1 MYQFNISDIEAQV
14 LDFMRDN
21 GCEPDDLSHLELD
34 GQIHRYRVRG
44 EKHSS
49 KNGAYCIFTEGWPA
63 GFIQDWKLGSPIK
76 WRFERDNLDQE
87 GKDWF
92 NDERYKEACRLSE
105 EHQKKLKA
113 ELEERQKNASLEA
126 QKLWDSLPVED
137 DIDFPYLKAKDIS
150 GDGVRLWVN
159 HIPYGNPHNDA
170 IVVPLY
176 NINFDIQSLQFID
189 KEGEKRFFTGAP
201 IKGAFYSIGLSSK
214 ILLENKAVPILLC
227 EGFATAE
234 TLYAATG
241 FSTVAAMMAGNLLS
255 VAEKLKLKYPQKSIL
270 ILADND
276 RREDGSNTGITKAR
290 EAVKKLNIAGYIA
303 PEFGASEDGSDWN
316 DYAAIHGLDA
326 TSKLLKEKI
335 RWLLRPDNI
344 KALDGKVDAV
354 NAQVL
359 RNTVLP
365 PIKWAVEGFLP
376 SGLTI
381 LGGGPKVGKSIL
393 ALHLAIGV
401 AIGGCV
407 LGAIN
412 VEQGDVLYLALE
424 DNQRR
429 LQERMN
435 SSNILPEECDVSRLD
450 FVTSIPRQHKGG
462 LDYIKWW
469 LDCHKHARL
478 VIIDTLQK
486 FRKELTGK
494 AGVYGEDY
502 DAIADIKAVA
512 DKFDV
517 AILVIHHLR
526 KMNHEEEITGD
537 WINQFSGSA
546 GLSGS
551 ADTLFVLKRNRTDCN
566 GILRRTG
573 RDVEEKD
580 FSMRL
585 DGFGWVLEGE
595 AEDFTMPTWKKQILD
610 YLKEHDTV
618 TPMDLAKAL
627 NIEPNTAKQYLKR
640 ASDAGLIQRTGRG
653 MYSKK

>member
-1 MYQFNISDIEAQV
+1 MYQFNIADVEAQV
-14 LDFMRDN
+14 LDFMRAN
-21 GCEPDDLSHLELD
+21 GCEPDDLTHLELD

-44 EKHSS
+44 DKHSS
-49 KNGAYCIFTEGWPA
+49 KNGAYCIFTDNWPA

-76 WRFERDNLDQE
+76 WRFEREHLDKE

-113 ELEERQKNASLEA
+113 ELEAKQKQASIEA
-126 QKLWDSLPVED
+126 AKLWDSLPAQED
-137 DIDFPYLKAKDIS
+137 FDFPYLNAKHIS
-150 GDGVRLWVN
+150 ALGLRLWEN
-159 HIPYGNPHNDA
+159 NIPYGNPHNDEL
-170 IVVPLY
+170 VVPLF
-176 NINFDIQSLQFID
+176 NINLDIQSLQFID
-189 KEGEKRFFTGAP
+189 KDGKKRFYTGAP
-201 IKGAFYSIGLSSK
+201 AKGAFFHIGLDGNFIGDLPPDS
-214 ILLENKAVPILLC
+214 PILLC
-227 EGFATAE
+227 EGFATA
-234 TLYAATG
+234 ATIFYVTG
-241 FSTVAAMMAGNLLS
+241 HITVAAMTAGNLLP
-255 VAEKLKLKYPQKSIL
+255 VALALKEKFPKRKII

-276 RREDGSNTGITKAR
+276 RDNNPNTGITKAQ
-290 EAVKKLNIAGYIA
+290 EAVKSLNLAGYIPPTFEA
-303 PEFGASEDGSDWN
+303 HEVGSDWN
-316 DYAAIHGLDA
+316 DYYSIHGFGE
-326 TSKLLKEKI
+326 TYKLLLHKI
-335 RWLLRPDNI
+335 EWLLRPDNI

-393 ALHLAIGV
+393 ALHLALGV

-424 DNQRR
+424 DNKRR

-435 SSNILPEECDVSRLD
+435 SSNILPDDCDVSRLD
-450 FVTSIPRQHKGG
+450 FVTSIPRQHMGG

-469 LDCHKHARL
+469 LSGHKNARL

-517 AILVIHHLR
+517 AVLVIHHLK
-526 KMNHEEEITGD
+526 KMSAQDEMTGD

-551 ADTLFVLKRNRTDCN
+551 ADTLFVLKRNRSDCN

-580 FSMRL
+580 FAMRL

-618 TPMDLAKAL
+618 TPQELSKAL
-627 NIEPNTAKQYLKR
+627 NLNPNTAQQNLRKLLK
-640 ASDAGLIQRTGRG
+640 DGTLTKTGYG
-653 MYSKK
+653 TYSKK

>member
-1 MYQFNISDIEAQV
+1 MYQFNIADVEAQV
-14 LDFMRDN
+14 LDFMRLN
-21 GCEPDDLSHLELD
+21 QCEPDNLAHLELD
-34 GQIHRYRVRG
+34 GKIHRYRVRG
-44 EKHSS
+44 DKHSS
-49 KNGAYCIFTEGWPA
+49 KNGAYCIFTDGWPA
-63 GFIQDWKLGSPIK
+63 GFIQDWKLGGAIS
-76 WRFERDNLDQE
+76 WHFQRDNLDQD

-113 ELEERQKNASLEA
+113 LLDERQKQASLDA
-126 QKLWDSLPVED
+126 QKLWDSLPVD
-137 DIDFPYLKAKDIS
+137 NNFDFPYLRTKNVS
-150 GDGVRLWVN
+150 GEGVRLWVN
-159 HIPYGNPHNDA
+159 HIPYGNPHNDEL
-170 IVVPLY
+170 VVPLS
-176 NINFDIQSLQFID
+176 NIDMVIQSLQFIG
-189 KEGEKRFFTGAP
+189 KNGEKRFYTGAP
-201 IKGAFYSIGLSSK
+201 VKGAFYSIGLNST
-214 ILLENKAVPILLC
+214 LLDDPASPILLC

-234 TLYAATG
+234 TLYAVTG
-241 FSTVAAMMAGNLLS
+241 FPTVAAMMAGNILP
-255 VAEKLKLKYPQKSIL
+255 VAKALKEKFPKKKI
-270 ILADND
+270 IVLADND
-276 RREDGSNTGITKAR
+276 RHNNGRNTGIEKAA
-290 EAVKKLNIAGYIA
+290 EAVKKLNLAGYLA
-303 PEFGASEDGSDWN
+303 PHFDAHENGSDWN
-316 DYAAIHGLDA
+316 DYAALHDFDA

-393 ALHLAIGV
+393 ALHLALGV

-407 LGAIN
+407 LGAID
-412 VEQGDVLYLALE
+412 VQQGDVLYLALE
-424 DNQRR
+424 DNKRR

-435 SSNILPEECDVSRLD
+435 SSNILPEECDVSHLD
-450 FVTSIPRQHKGG
+450 FVTSIPRQHLGG

-469 LDCHKHARL
+469 LECHKNARL

-486 FRKELTGK
+486 FRKELSGK

-526 KMNHEEEITGD
+526 KMSFQEEVTGD

-551 ADTLFVLKRNRTDCN
+551 ADTLFVLKRNRTDNN

-580 FSMRL
+580 FSMQL
-585 DGFGWVLEGE
+585 DGFGWKLLGD
-595 AEDFTMPTWKKQILD
+595 AEDFTMPTWKKQVLD

-618 TPMDLAKAL
+618 TPIQLAQAL
-627 NIEPNTAKQYLKR
+627 GIDPNTAKQYLKR
-640 ASDAGLIQRTGRG
+640 AYDAGLIQRTGRG